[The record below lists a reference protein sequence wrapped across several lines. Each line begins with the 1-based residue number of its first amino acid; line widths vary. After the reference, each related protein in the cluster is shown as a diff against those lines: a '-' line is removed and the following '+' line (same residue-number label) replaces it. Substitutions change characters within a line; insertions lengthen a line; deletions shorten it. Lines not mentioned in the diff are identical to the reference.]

1 MAGSLPEVV
10 PVPPPSPEIA
20 SVMPPMQLNQPP
32 TPRPRPNRPPA
43 PKPPEEAPAPP
54 KVVIGD
60 LLGSDFTSI
69 LHVLR
74 SPDSVNNDHLSVVW
88 TYAPPGCTLR
98 LFFYPDIKTTVFH
111 LLKYDFRDSSGDM
124 LMPGDAC
131 MDSMLAAG
139 FRGAAPQ

>member
-1 MAGSLPEVV
+1 M
-10 PVPPPSPEIA
+10 
-20 SVMPPMQLNQPP
+20 
-32 TPRPRPNRPPA
+32 
-43 PKPPEEAPAPP
+43 
-54 KVVIGD
+54 
-60 LLGSDFTSI
+60 SI

-74 SPDSVNNDHLSVVW
+74 SPDSVNNDNLSVVW

-111 LLKYDFRDSSGDM
+111 LLKYDFRDSAGDM

-139 FRGAAPQ
+139 FRGAAAQ

>member
-1 MAGSLPEVV
+1 
-10 PVPPPSPEIA
+10 
-20 SVMPPMQLNQPP
+20 MPLIPPP

-43 PKPPEEAPAPP
+43 PKPQEEPPSPSPP

-60 LLGSDFTSI
+60 LVGSDFSAV

-74 SPDSVNNDHLSVVW
+74 SPDTVNNDNLSVVW

-111 LLKYDFRDSSGDM
+111 LLKYDFRNSSGEM